1 MSLRFHVK
9 HFSRVPHR
17 GEKVAKV
24 TFRGAS
30 QFTRVAE
37 DTGDDAFFDEVL
49 VWPVGRCVEPGEE
62 VQVQLQVVS
71 RYFSNKVIANYALVL
86 QRLVGEGALAVTD
99 HMTDANNKLVQ
110 TLISFEARYVP
121 PPGTGGGGGRR
132 RSRGRSSIT
141 AGGGGGGGGGGREDI
156 EEIGLVVGS
165 GARRSLDV
173 AGGEERG
180 GGGGGGGEVRGEGR
194 RGSEGGG
201 YGGGDFWETYG
212 EDLDTGLEDD
222 KQMLLNVEQN
232 IANLERNILQEQTT
246 STFKHLSGSRRS
258 KEASPETPKKS
269 RVFVGMK
276 AVRSLVRLGRQ
287 RSRGGGSGDEE
298 EPCLKAARDEAPP
311 NRPPS
316 ACSSNVSDNE
326 STCSTPVTTRAKK
339 HKSEAVSSTPAE
351 LKAQDFQ
358 VCLTII
364 EARQLAGL
372 NMDPVVCV
380 QIGDQR
386 KYTSVKESTN
396 CPYYNEYFVFDF
408 HMAPAML
415 FDKIITLTVLQ
426 SRNILRSNKALGSF
440 KLDVATVWSQPEHQ
454 FYHKWAL
461 LTDPDDVTGG
471 PKGYLKCDICVVGK
485 GDAIKPPLR
494 NERDEDDIEGNLLLP
509 DGVPAERQRAK
520 FIVRIYRADGLPKIN
535 SSIMANVK
543 KAFTGDSKDLVDPY
557 VQVSFAGLSG
567 RTSVRKNTSC
577 PVWNE
582 QVVFTEMFPP
592 LCQRVKI
599 QIRDNDAVN
608 DTVIGTHFLD
618 LTTISNDGEKG
629 ASGFLPTFGPAFVYL
644 YGSTRGGSVMD
655 EHSAL
660 NAGLG
665 EGIAYRGRLF
675 MALRCQITDQLDVAP
690 SEVEVENTLP
700 IQEGNYGK
708 SEDFLLFALVQEA
721 TMIEKRV
728 SDKPVTFE
736 LSIGNAGNS
745 LDGWS
750 SVKPS
755 SDDEESD
762 GESGPESITADTTT
776 WHSMTPPAKPMTN
789 DKLYYFLPFWDDK
802 PCLYVRTPFQD
813 HRRRLYNANIIDGIA
828 VRLEEGLAEVSSL
841 LEEEDGSAERRLREV
856 LEELVAGCSNY
867 LSLARAATATPGRT
881 KLDKERLRLC
891 QREIDHLGSA
901 ARHTKAL
908 VTRHSL
914 RERYK
919 TSHSYLAKLKG
930 LNEDPQHSL
939 PDVFLW
945 MVSGGKRVAYQRIPS
960 RHLLFSTVAEEKGK
974 HCGVCQTLFL
984 KLPGRKSSGPGG
996 WAIQAK
1002 LQVYMWLGLMKQ
1014 KKSLVPGIPNGYEMC
1029 YELRNIER
1037 GLTLPPVSLHYTQKQ
1052 TFQLRAHMY
1061 QARSLI
1067 GSDSSGLS
1075 DPFARVIMGE
1085 HSRLTQV
1092 IDETLSPT
1100 WDEMLV
1106 MDDILVY
1113 GTKDEIKEQP
1123 PLVVIEIF
1131 DQDNVGKSEFIGR
1144 ALARPHIKL
1153 RDDPYQRPHLEWH
1166 DLFRGTDHA
1175 GELLATFELLQFQ
1188 DSEDCG
1194 DVMAVPQAKEYFGG
1208 DAGPVL
1214 PVPRGIRPTLAKY
1227 RLEVLFWGL
1236 RDLKRIHLLTVD
1248 RPRVDVEVAGH
1259 IIQSA
1264 VLTSARKNPN
1274 FTNPVKYI
1282 DLELPEQELYCPPI
1296 TIRVVDCRSFGRFT
1310 LVGTH
1315 IISNLHRYMWTPVT
1329 KRDREA
1335 ALRNSLANQLQDEG
1349 GGGGGGGGGAPTPH
1363 HQQSNNLIPNNIHG
1377 GPGRGGGGGGGAA
1390 YSRRDTE
1397 SCPLLQKDTIITIDY
1412 VGVGAGPLM
1421 GSGAVSK
1428 LVPITKKE
1436 KAEANKR
1443 RKQSMEMEEEDE
1455 ENRDWWTKY
1464 FASLETVSQHQQHQH
1479 QQGDRGDGGDS
1490 SDQQG
1495 QNQQGGQQDGM
1506 GNDRR
1511 KHTTFRP
1518 SSTAAKLAARLSPKA
1533 QRRKQKPNIATVKV
1547 IPGELETDFEGFRE
1561 WLHTFHLYRG
1571 KKTGDDLEDE
1581 GRVVGKFKGSLKLYR
1596 WPLPKDIDDTTITGG
1611 DPQYGFFQTKASKLI
1626 TESQGLPSND
1636 PIHVLVRVY
1645 VIRACDLH
1653 PMDLNGK
1660 ADPYIVV
1667 QLGGKKVSDKENY
1680 ISKQLNPVFGKCF
1693 EVEATFPQDSM
1704 LTVQVLDWDLV
1715 GSDDMIGE
1723 TKIDLENRFY
1733 SRHRAT
1739 CGLPSRYETTGYNQ
1753 WRDPMKPTQILARLC
1768 KEGRLDGPHYG
1779 PGKVRVGTKTFTLHH
1794 EDEHDPSRAKFL
1806 VSEEQLALAVL
1817 HRWEEVP
1824 KVGCRLVPEHI
1835 ETRPLYNLDKPGIEQ
1850 GKLEM
1855 WVDMFPM
1862 DMPLPG
1868 PPIDVTP
1875 RKPKSYELRIIV
1887 WNTDDVVLEDD
1898 AFFTGEKMS
1907 DIYVKG
1913 WLKGP
1918 EDTQCTD
1925 IHYRSLTGEGNFN
1938 WRFVFPFEYL
1948 VAEEKIVISRKESL
1962 FSWDETECKIPARLE
1977 LQVWDA
1983 DHFSADDFLGAITLD
1998 LNRFPRG
2005 AKSSKLCTLNML
2017 KTDGS
2022 VPMVNI
2028 FKQRRVK
2035 GWWPFYIK
2043 RENEEMEL
2051 TGKVE
2056 AEIHLL
2062 TKEEA
2067 EKNPAGLGRNEP
2079 DPLEKPNRPDASFM
2093 WFLNPLKS
2101 IRYIIWHNYK
2111 WAILKL
2117 LAFLALTIFFVLFFY
2132 SVPGFTVKKILGA

>member
-1 MSLRFHVK
+1 
-9 HFSRVPHR
+9 
-17 GEKVAKV
+17 
-24 TFRGAS
+24 
-30 QFTRVAE
+30 
-37 DTGDDAFFDEVL
+37 
-49 VWPVGRCVEPGEE
+49 
-62 VQVQLQVVS
+62 
-71 RYFSNKVIANYALVL
+71 
-86 QRLVGEGALAVTD
+86 
-99 HMTDANNKLVQ
+99 
-110 TLISFEARYVP
+110 
-121 PPGTGGGGGRR
+121 
-132 RSRGRSSIT
+132 
-141 AGGGGGGGGGGREDI
+141 
-156 EEIGLVVGS
+156 
-165 GARRSLDV
+165 
-173 AGGEERG
+173 
-180 GGGGGGGEVRGEGR
+180 
-194 RGSEGGG
+194 
-201 YGGGDFWETYG
+201 
-212 EDLDTGLEDD
+212 
-222 KQMLLNVEQN
+222 
-232 IANLERNILQEQTT
+232 
-246 STFKHLSGSRRS
+246 
-258 KEASPETPKKS
+258 
-269 RVFVGMK
+269 
-276 AVRSLVRLGRQ
+276 
-287 RSRGGGSGDEE
+287 
-298 EPCLKAARDEAPP
+298 
-311 NRPPS
+311 
-316 ACSSNVSDNE
+316 
-326 STCSTPVTTRAKK
+326 
-339 HKSEAVSSTPAE
+339 
-351 LKAQDFQ
+351 
-358 VCLTII
+358 
-364 EARQLAGL
+364 
-372 NMDPVVCV
+372 MDPVVCV
-380 QIGDQR
+380 QVGDQK

-426 SRNILRSNKALGSF
+426 CRNILRSNKVLGSF

-461 LTDPDDVTGG
+461 LTDPDDITGG

-485 GDAIKPPLR
+485 GDAIKAPLR
-494 NERDEDDIEGNLLLP
+494 NDKDEDDIEGNLLLP

-520 FIVRIYRADGLPKIN
+520 FIVRVYRADGLPKIN

-543 KAFTGDSKDLVDPY
+543 KAFTGDSKDLIDPY

-567 RTSVRKNTSC
+567 RTSVKKNTAS
-577 PVWNE
+577 PTWNE
-582 QVVFTEMFPP
+582 QIVFTEMFPP

-599 QIRDNDAVN
+599 QLRDNDAVN

-618 LTTISNDGEKG
+618 LTTISNDGDK
-629 ASGFLPTFGPAFVYL
+629 GFLPTFGPAYVYM
-644 YGSTRGGSVMD
+644 YGSTRDGSVMD
-655 EHSAL
+655 ENSAL

-665 EGIAYRGRLF
+665 EGIAYRGRVLISV
-675 MALRCQITDQLDVAP
+675 RCQITDQLDVAP

-700 IQEGNYGK
+700 IQESNYGK
-708 SEDFLLFALVQEA
+708 MEEFLMFASVQEA
-721 TMIEKRV
+721 TMIDRKV
-728 SDKPVTFE
+728 CDKPLSFE
-736 LSIGNAGNS
+736 LSLGNAGNS
-745 LDGWS
+745 LDGCS
-750 SVKPS
+750 TTRPS
-755 SDDEESD
+755 SEEESD
-762 GESGPESITADTTT
+762 GESGPESVVGESSM
-776 WHSMTPPAKPMTN
+776 WHSTTPPMKPMTN
-789 DKLYYFLPFWDDK
+789 DKIYYFLPFWDDK
-802 PCLYVRTPFQD
+802 PCLYIRSFFQD
-813 HRRRLYNANIIDGIA
+813 HRRRLYNSNAIAGIA
-828 VRLEEGLAEVSSL
+828 TKLEEGLSEVSGL
-841 LEEEDGSAERRLREV
+841 MEEEDGSAERRLKEV
-856 LEELVAGCSNY
+856 LEELVSGCGQY
-867 LSLARAATATPGRT
+867 LSIARASSAASTGGRT
-881 KLDKERLRLC
+881 KLDKERMRLC

-914 RERYK
+914 RDRYK
-919 TSHSYLAKLKG
+919 TAHGYLTKLRG
-930 LNEDPQHSL
+930 LVEDPQHSL

-945 MVSGGKRVAYQRIPS
+945 MISGGKRVAYQRIPT
-960 RHLLFSTVAEEKGK
+960 RHLIYSPVDLERGK
-974 HCGVCQTLFL
+974 SCGVTQTLFL

-1002 LQVYMWLGLMKQ
+1002 LQIYLWLGMMKH
-1014 KKSLVPGIPNGYEMC
+1014 KKHFLPGIPKGYETP

-1037 GLTLPPVSLHYTQKQ
+1037 TMTLPPITLHYTQKQ
-1052 TFQLRAHMY
+1052 IFQLRAHMY

-1067 GSDSSGLS
+1067 ASDNSGLS
-1075 DPFARVIMGE
+1075 DPFARVIIGE
-1085 HSRLTQV
+1085 HCRETQV

-1106 MDDILVY
+1106 LDDILVY
-1113 GTKDEIKEQP
+1113 GTKEEMKAQP
-1123 PLVVIEIF
+1123 PLIVVEIF
-1131 DQDNVGKSEFIGR
+1131 DQDKVGKSEFIGR

-1153 RDDPYQRPHLEWH
+1153 REEPYERPHLEWH

-1188 DSEDCG
+1188 DGEEGG
-1194 DVMAVPQAKEYFGG
+1194 DVIAVPQAKEYHGG
-1208 DAGPVL
+1208 DSGPL
-1214 PVPRGIRPTLAKY
+1214 MPVPRGIRPTLAKY

-1264 VLTSARKNPN
+1264 VITSARRNPN

-1315 IISNLHRYMWTPVT
+1315 IISNLHRYTWTPTT
-1329 KRDREA
+1329 KREKEA
-1335 ALRNSLANQLQDEG
+1335 AARNASLVQLQDDPNGVGNNNALVPNNVHG
-1349 GGGGGGGGGAPTPH
+1349 GGGG
-1363 HQQSNNLIPNNIHG
+1363 S
-1377 GPGRGGGGGGGAA
+1377 AA
-1390 YSRRDTE
+1390 YRGNHERS
-1397 SCPLLQKDTIITIDY
+1397 PLLQKDTIITIDY
-1412 VGVGAGPLM
+1412 VR

-1428 LVPITKKE
+1428 LVGVTKKE
-1436 KAEANKR
+1436 KAEANRR
-1443 RKQSMEMEEEDE
+1443 RKQSIEVEEEEE

-1464 FASLETVSQHQQHQH
+1464 FASLEAVAIQQQESRGARERADNPDGEQT
-1479 QQGDRGDGGDS
+1479 QQQETQREAAADKK
-1490 SDQQG
+1490 
-1495 QNQQGGQQDGM
+1495 
-1506 GNDRR
+1506 
-1511 KHTTFRP
+1511 KHHTFKA
-1518 SSTAAKLAARLSPKA
+1518 SSTAAKLAARLSPKT
-1533 QRRKQKPNIATVKV
+1533 QRRKPKQNIALMKV
-1547 IPGELETDFEGFRE
+1547 IPGDLETEFNGFRE
-1561 WLHTFHLYRG
+1561 WLHTFELYRG
-1571 KKTGDDLEDE
+1571 KKTGDELEDE
-1581 GRVVGKFKGSLKLYR
+1581 NRVVGKFKGSLKLYR

-1611 DPQYGFFQTKASKLI
+1611 DPQYGFFQ
-1626 TESQGLPSND
+1626 GLPSND

-1645 VIRACDLH
+1645 VVRACDLH

-1660 ADPYIVV
+1660 ADPYILIY
-1667 QLGGKKVSDKENY
+1667 LGGKKVSDKENY

-1693 EVEATFPQDSM
+1693 EIEATFPQDSM

-1739 CGLPSRYETTGYNQ
+1739 CGLASRYETSGYNQ
-1753 WRDPMKPTQILARLC
+1753 WRDPMKPTQILARFC

-1779 PGKVRVGTKTFTLHH
+1779 PGKVRIGPKTFTLQND
-1794 EDEHDPSRAKFL
+1794 DEHDPGRFRMLGMIA
-1806 VSEEQLALAVL
+1806 SEEQLALAVL

-1835 ETRPLYNLDKPGIEQ
+1835 ETRPLYNPDKPGIEQ
-1850 GKLEM
+1850 GKIEM

-1868 PPIDVTP
+1868 PPLDVTP
-1875 RKPKSYELRIIV
+1875 RKPKSYELRVII

-1938 WRFVFPFEYL
+1938 WRFVYPFEYL

-2005 AKSSKLCTLNML
+2005 AKNSKLCTLDML

-2043 RENEEMEL
+2043 KENEEMEL

-2062 TKEEA
+2062 TKDEA

-2111 WAILKL
+2111 WAIIKL
-2117 LAFLALTIFFVLFFY
+2117 LVFFALTIFFVLFFY

>member
-1 MSLRFHVK
+1 
-9 HFSRVPHR
+9 
-17 GEKVAKV
+17 
-24 TFRGAS
+24 
-30 QFTRVAE
+30 
-37 DTGDDAFFDEVL
+37 
-49 VWPVGRCVEPGEE
+49 
-62 VQVQLQVVS
+62 
-71 RYFSNKVIANYALVL
+71 
-86 QRLVGEGALAVTD
+86 
-99 HMTDANNKLVQ
+99 MTDANNKLIK
-110 TLISFEARYVP
+110 TRISFEARYIA
-121 PPGTGGGGGRR
+121 PPGGDRDRDRGGGAGEVF
-132 RSRGRSSIT
+132 
-141 AGGGGGGGGGGREDI
+141 AGGGGGGGGVDYGGFWE
-156 EEIGLVVGS
+156 
-165 GARRSLDV
+165 
-173 AGGEERG
+173 G
-180 GGGGGGGEVRGEGR
+180 GGG
-194 RGSEGGG
+194 SIDNEGG
-201 YGGGDFWETYG
+201 FES
-212 EDLDTGLEDD
+212 GLEDD
-222 KQMLLNVEQN
+222 QQMLLDVEQN
-232 IANLERNILQEQTT
+232 IANLERNIHLQE
-246 STFKHLSGSRRS
+246 S
-258 KEASPETPKKS
+258 KSSSNMARGRKSKDNSPETQKKS
-269 RVFVGMK
+269 RGFAGMK

-287 RSRGGGSGDEE
+287 RSRSTGQEDEE
-298 EPCLKAARDEAPP
+298 KTGLKDADHNDMREMS
-311 NRPPS
+311 RPPS
-316 ACSSNVSDNE
+316 ACSTISDAE
-326 STCSTPVTTRAKK
+326 STCSVSTNVRAKK
-339 HKSEAVSSTPAE
+339 HKSETVNSTPAE

-358 VCLTII
+358 VCITII

-426 SRNILRSNKALGSF
+426 SRNILRSNKVLGSF

-461 LTDPDDVTGG
+461 LTDPDDITGG

-485 GDAIKPPLR
+485 GDAIKAPLR
-494 NERDEDDIEGNLLLP
+494 NDKDEDDIEGADPEGNLLLP

-543 KAFTGDSKDLVDPY
+543 KAFTGDSRDLVDPY

-567 RTSVRKNTSC
+567 RTSVKKNTAC

-599 QIRDNDAVN
+599 QLRDNDAVN

-618 LTTISNDGEKG
+618 LTTVSNDGDKG
-629 ASGFLPTFGPAFVYL
+629 CYETYGFLPTFGPAYVHL
-644 YGSTRGGSVMD
+644 YGSTRDGSVMD
-655 EHSAL
+655 EHASL

-665 EGIAYRGRLF
+665 EGIAYRGRIL
-675 MALRCQITDQLDVAP
+675 LSVRCQITDQLDVAP

-700 IQEGNYGK
+700 IQESNYGK
-708 SEDFLLFALVQEA
+708 SEEFLLFASVHEA
-721 TMIEKRV
+721 TMVEKRV
-728 SDKPVTFE
+728 SDKPVSFE

-745 LDGWS
+745 LDGS
-750 SVKPS
+750 STARPS
-755 SDDEESD
+755 SDEESD
-762 GESGPESITADTTT
+762 GDSGPESVVAEA
-776 WHSMTPPAKPMTN
+776 SMWQSTTPPMKPMTN
-789 DKLYYFLPFWDDK
+789 DKTYYFLPFWDDK
-802 PCLYVRTPFQD
+802 PCLYVRSFFQD
-813 HRRRLYNANIIDGIA
+813 HRRRLFNSNVIA
-828 VRLEEGLAEVSSL
+828 AIAIKLEEGLSEVSSL
-841 LEEEDGSAERRLREV
+841 LEEDDGSAERRLREV
-856 LEELVAGCSNY
+856 LEELVTACGQY
-867 LSLARAATATPGRT
+867 LSLARAASAGSTGGRT
-881 KLDKERLRLC
+881 KLDKERMRLC

-914 RERYK
+914 KERYK
-919 TSHSYLAKLKG
+919 TAHSYLTKLKG
-930 LNEDPQHSL
+930 LIEDPQHAL
-939 PDVFLW
+939 PDIFVW
-945 MVSGGKRVAYQRIPS
+945 MISGGKRVAYQRIPA
-960 RHLLFSTVAEEKGK
+960 RHLIYSSVDQERGK
-974 HCGVCQTLFL
+974 HCGITQTIFL

-996 WAIQAK
+996 WAIQGK
-1002 LQVYMWLGLMKQ
+1002 LHIYLWLGLMKQ
-1014 KKSLVPGIPNGYEMC
+1014 KKNLLPGIPKGYELT

-1037 GLTLPPVSLHYTQKQ
+1037 SLTLPPITLHYTQKQ

-1067 GSDSSGLS
+1067 ASDSSGLS
-1075 DPFARVIMGE
+1075 DPFARVILGE
-1085 HSRLTQV
+1085 HCRTTQV

-1106 MDDILVY
+1106 LDDIVVY
-1113 GTKDEIKEQP
+1113 GTKEEIEEEP
-1123 PLVVIEIF
+1123 PMVVIEIF
-1131 DQDNVGKSEFIGR
+1131 DQDSVGKSEFIGR

-1153 RDDPYQRPHLEWH
+1153 REKPYERPHLEWH
-1166 DLFRGTDHA
+1166 DLYRGTDHA

-1188 DSEDCG
+1188 DGEEGG
-1194 DVMAVPQAKEYFGG
+1194 DIVAVPQAKEQYGG
-1208 DAGPVL
+1208 ETGPII

-1264 VLTSARKNPN
+1264 VITSARRNPN
-1274 FTNPVKYI
+1274 FINPVKYI

-1315 IISNLHRYMWTPVT
+1315 IISNLHRYMWNPVT

-1335 ALRNSLANQLQDEG
+1335 AARNASLHQLQGEDNAMGNNNLVPNNVHGGAGYGGGGHFG
-1349 GGGGGGGGGAPTPH
+1349 GGGGGGRTGSV
-1363 HQQSNNLIPNNIHG
+1363 SNK
-1377 GPGRGGGGGGGAA
+1377 
-1390 YSRRDTE
+1390 RDE
-1397 SCPLLQKDTIITIDY
+1397 RSPLLQKDTIITIDY
-1412 VGVGAGPLM
+1412 VG

-1428 LVPITKKE
+1428 LVGTTKKE
-1436 KAEANKR
+1436 KTEANKR
-1443 RKQSMEMEEEDE
+1443 RKQSLEMEEEDE

-1464 FASLETVSQHQQHQH
+1464 FASLEAVAAQQQE
-1479 QQGDRGDGGDS
+1479 GRGELSEGE
-1490 SDQQG
+1490 
-1495 QNQQGGQQDGM
+1495 QNQQDGQREVI
-1506 GNDRR
+1506 NEKK
-1511 KHTTFRP
+1511 KHTFKAT
-1518 SSTAAKLAARLSPKA
+1518 STAAKLAAKLSPKT
-1533 QRRKQKPNIATVKV
+1533 QRRKPKQNIALMKV
-1547 IPGELETDFEGFRE
+1547 IPGELETEFNGFRE
-1561 WLHTFHLYRG
+1561 WLHTFDLYRG
-1571 KKTGDDLEDE
+1571 KKTGDELEDE
-1581 GRVVGKFKGSLKLYR
+1581 NRVVGKFKGCLKLYR

-1611 DPQYGFFQTKASKLI
+1611 DPQYGFFQ
-1626 TESQGLPSND
+1626 GLPSND

-1645 VIRACDLH
+1645 VVRACDLH

-1660 ADPYIVV
+1660 ADPYIVM

-1739 CGLPSRYETTGYNQ
+1739 CGLASRYETGGYNQ

-1779 PGKVRVGTKTFTLHH
+1779 PGKVRIGTKTFSLQS
-1794 EDEHDPSRAKFL
+1794 EEEYDPNRCRMM

-1824 KVGCRLVPEHI
+1824 RVGCSLVPEHI
-1835 ETRPLYNLDKPGIEQ
+1835 ETRPLFNADKPGIEQ
-1850 GKLEM
+1850 GKIEM

-1868 PPIDVTP
+1868 PPLDVTP
-1875 RKPKSYELRIIV
+1875 RKPKSYELRVII

-1938 WRFVFPFEYL
+1938 WRFVYPFEYL

-2005 AKSSKLCTLNML
+2005 AKSSKLCTLDML

-2043 RENEEMEL
+2043 KENEEMEL

-2111 WAILKL
+2111 WAIIKL
-2117 LAFLALTIFFVLFFY
+2117 IVFFALTIFFVLFFY
-2132 SVPGFTVKKILGA
+2132 SVPGFTVKKVLGA

>member
-1 MSLRFHVK
+1 
-9 HFSRVPHR
+9 
-17 GEKVAKV
+17 
-24 TFRGAS
+24 
-30 QFTRVAE
+30 
-37 DTGDDAFFDEVL
+37 
-49 VWPVGRCVEPGEE
+49 
-62 VQVQLQVVS
+62 
-71 RYFSNKVIANYALVL
+71 
-86 QRLVGEGALAVTD
+86 
-99 HMTDANNKLVQ
+99 MTDANNKLVKI
-110 TLISFEARYVP
+110 LISFEARYIP
-121 PPGTGGGGGRR
+121 PPGGGREGRR
-132 RSRGRSSIT
+132 RRHSAARVEDIVFAGGEEAEGSLGGEGGGIEGGRGLERGR
-141 AGGGGGGGGGGREDI
+141 GGGGGGIEGGR
-156 EEIGLVVGS
+156 
-165 GARRSLDV
+165 
-173 AGGEERG
+173 GGPERGRG
-180 GGGGGGGEVRGEGR
+180 GGGGGGGVGVLDRGG
-194 RGSEGGG
+194 GGLFWDGDVSDVQEGGG
-201 YGGGDFWETYG
+201 YGS
-212 EDLDTGLEDD
+212 GLEDD
-222 KQMLLNVEQN
+222 KQMLLDVEQN
-232 IANLERNILQEQTT
+232 IANLERNISMQE
-246 STFKHLSGSRRS
+246 KHSGMMRGRKS
-258 KEASPETPKKS
+258 KENSPEMQKKS
-269 RVFVGMK
+269 RGFAGMK

-287 RSRGGGSGDEE
+287 RSRSAGADDEE
-298 EPCLKAARDEAPP
+298 RCGLKDADHNDAHARDLS
-311 NRPPS
+311 RPPS
-316 ACSSNVSDNE
+316 ACSTISDNE
-326 STCSTPVTTRAKK
+326 STCSLSTNVKAKR
-339 HKSEAVSSTPAE
+339 HKSETVNSTPAE

-358 VCLTII
+358 VCITII

-380 QIGDQR
+380 QVGDQK

-426 SRNILRSNKALGSF
+426 CRNILRSNKVLGSF

-461 LTDPDDVTGG
+461 LTDPDDITGG

-485 GDAIKPPLR
+485 GDAIKAPLR
-494 NERDEDDIEGNLLLP
+494 NDKDEDDIEGNLLLP

-543 KAFTGDSKDLVDPY
+543 KAFTGDSKDLIDPY

-567 RTSVRKNTSC
+567 RTSVKKNTAS
-577 PVWNE
+577 PTWNE
-582 QVVFTEMFPP
+582 QIVFTEMFPP

-599 QIRDNDAVN
+599 QLRDNDAVN

-618 LTTISNDGEKG
+618 LTTISNDGDK
-629 ASGFLPTFGPAFVYL
+629 GFLPTFGPAYVYM
-644 YGSTRGGSVMD
+644 YGSTRDGSVMD
-655 EHSAL
+655 ENSAL

-665 EGIAYRGRLF
+665 EGIAYRGRVLISV
-675 MALRCQITDQLDVAP
+675 RCQITDQLDVAP

-700 IQEGNYGK
+700 IQETNNNN
-708 SEDFLLFALVQEA
+708 SHFLPDVSFSLVC
-721 TMIEKRV
+721 
-728 SDKPVTFE
+728 DKPLSFE
-736 LSIGNAGNS
+736 LSLGNAGNS
-745 LDGWS
+745 LDGCS
-750 SVKPS
+750 TTRPS
-755 SDDEESD
+755 SEEESD
-762 GESGPESITADTTT
+762 GESGRGSPPPKVVADGG
-776 WHSMTPPAKPMTN
+776 
-789 DKLYYFLPFWDDK
+789 
-802 PCLYVRTPFQD
+802 
-813 HRRRLYNANIIDGIA
+813 RRR
-828 VRLEEGLAEVSSL
+828 EKK
-841 LEEEDGSAERRLREV
+841 SAERRLKEA
-856 LEELVAGCSNY
+856 LEEMVSGCGQY
-867 LSLARAATATPGRT
+867 LSIARASSAASTGGRT
-881 KLDKERLRLC
+881 KLDKERMRLC
-891 QREIDHLGSA
+891 QREIDHLGSRA

-914 RERYK
+914 RDRLKRKAHYK
-919 TSHSYLAKLKG
+919 PSQARQQRSRPPT
-930 LNEDPQHSL
+930 
-939 PDVFLW
+939 V
-945 MVSGGKRVAYQRIPS
+945 RVWRSARQAVHYPGNPSPPIPPA
-960 RHLLFSTVAEEKGK
+960 RHLISPPWKLERGK
-974 HCGVCQTLFL
+974 SSA
-984 KLPGRKSSGPGG
+984 LPGRKSSGPGG

-1002 LQVYMWLGLMKQ
+1002 LQIYIWLGMMKH
-1014 KKSLVPGIPNGYEMC
+1014 KKHFLPGIPKGYETP

-1037 GLTLPPVSLHYTQKQ
+1037 TMTLPPITLHYTQKQ
-1052 TFQLRAHMY
+1052 IFQLRAHMY

-1067 GSDSSGLS
+1067 ASDNSGLS
-1075 DPFARVIMGE
+1075 DPFARVIVGE
-1085 HSRLTQV
+1085 HCRETQV

-1106 MDDILVY
+1106 LDDILVY
-1113 GTKDEIKEQP
+1113 GTREEMKAQP
-1123 PLVVIEIF
+1123 PLIVVEIF
-1131 DQDNVGKSEFIGR
+1131 DQDKVGKSEFIGR
-1144 ALARPHIKL
+1144 GAARPPNKN
-1153 RDDPYQRPHLEWH
+1153 PP
-1166 DLFRGTDHA
+1166 
-1175 GELLATFELLQFQ
+1175 
-1188 DSEDCG
+1188 
-1194 DVMAVPQAKEYFGG
+1194 PQ
-1208 DAGPVL
+1208 
-1214 PVPRGIRPTLAKY
+1214 
-1227 RLEVLFWGL
+1227 VLFWGL

-1264 VLTSARKNPN
+1264 VITSARRNPN

-1315 IISNLHRYMWTPVT
+1315 IISNLHRYTWTPT
-1329 KRDREA
+1329 TRREKEA
-1335 ALRNSLANQLQDEG
+1335 ARNASLVQLQGDDPNGVGNNNALVPNNVHG
-1349 GGGGGGGGGAPTPH
+1349 GGGGGGGGSVAY
-1363 HQQSNNLIPNNIHG
+1363 
-1377 GPGRGGGGGGGAA
+1377 RGNHER
-1390 YSRRDTE
+1390 S
-1397 SCPLLQKDTIITIDY
+1397 PLLQKDTIITIDY
-1412 VGVGAGPLM
+1412 VR

-1428 LVPITKKE
+1428 LVGVTKKE
-1436 KAEANKR
+1436 KAEANRR
-1443 RKQSMEMEEEDE
+1443 RKQSLDVEEEEE

-1464 FASLETVSQHQQHQH
+1464 FASLEAVAIVGVASCYVVVERTTSLFTARRVKF
-1479 QQGDRGDGGDS
+1479 GDV
-1490 SDQQG
+1490 
-1495 QNQQGGQQDGM
+1495 
-1506 GNDRR
+1506 
-1511 KHTTFRP
+1511 
-1518 SSTAAKLAARLSPKA
+1518 LALQSYVTYASGR
-1533 QRRKQKPNIATVKV
+1533 
-1547 IPGELETDFEGFRE
+1547 
-1561 WLHTFHLYRG
+1561 
-1571 KKTGDDLEDE
+1571 DL
-1581 GRVVGKFKGSLKLYR
+1581 GSLKLYR
-1596 WPLPKDIDDTTITGG
+1596 WPLPKDIEDTTITGG
-1611 DPQYGFFQTKASKLI
+1611 DPQYGFF
-1626 TESQGLPSND
+1626 QGLPSND

-1645 VIRACDLH
+1645 VVRACDLH

-1660 ADPYIVV
+1660 ADPYILIY
-1667 QLGGKKVSDKENY
+1667 LGGKKVSDKENY

-1693 EVEATFPQDSM
+1693 EIEATFPQDSM

-1739 CGLPSRYETTGYNQ
+1739 CGLASRYETTGYNQ
-1753 WRDPMKPTQILARLC
+1753 WRDPMKPTQILGRLC

-1779 PGKVRVGTKTFTLHH
+1779 PGKVRIGPKTFTLQAD
-1794 EDEHDPSRAKFL
+1794 DEHDPGRFRMIA
-1806 VSEEQLALAVL
+1806 SEEQLALAVL

-1835 ETRPLYNLDKPGIEQ
+1835 ETRPLYNPDKPGIEQ
-1850 GKLEM
+1850 GKIEM

-1868 PPIDVTP
+1868 PPLDVTP
-1875 RKPKSYELRIIV
+1875 RKPKSYELRVII

-1938 WRFVFPFEYL
+1938 WRFVYPFEYL

-2005 AKSSKLCTLNML
+2005 AKNSKLCTLDML

-2043 RENEEMEL
+2043 KENEEMEL

-2062 TKEEA
+2062 TKDEA

-2111 WAILKL
+2111 WAIIKILV
-2117 LAFLALTIFFVLFFY
+2117 FFALTIFFVLFFY

>member
-1 MSLRFHVK
+1 MALKFHVR
-9 HFSRVPHR
+9 HFSRVQQR
-17 GEKVAKV
+17 GDKVAKV
-24 TFRGAS
+24 TFRGVS
-30 QFTRVAE
+30 QFTQVAE
-37 DTGDDAFFDEVL
+37 DCGEDAIFDEVL
-49 VWPVGRCVEPGEE
+49 EWPVGRCVEPGEE
-62 VQVQLQVVS
+62 VQVQLQVFNK
-71 RYFSNKVIANYALVL
+71 YFSNRSVATYSLVL
-86 QRLVGEGALAVTD
+86 QRLVGEGTLVVTD

-110 TLISFEARYVP
+110 TLISFEARYIP
-121 PPGTGGGGGRR
+121 PP
-132 RSRGRSSIT
+132 
-141 AGGGGGGGGGGREDI
+141 
-156 EEIGLVVGS
+156 
-165 GARRSLDV
+165 
-173 AGGEERG
+173 
-180 GGGGGGGEVRGEGR
+180 GGGGGGEGRGTAGRGE
-194 RGSEGGG
+194 EGGGGSFWEG
-201 YGGGDFWETYG
+201 YGGGSVEQEGGY
-212 EDLDTGLEDD
+212 ESPCEDD
-222 KQMLLNVEQN
+222 KQMLLDVEQN
-232 IANLERNILQEQTT
+232 IANLERNICLHDRSAAIAAAATMAR
-246 STFKHLSGSRRS
+246 GAARRS
-258 KEASPETPKKS
+258 KEVSPEVQKKS
-269 RVFVGMK
+269 RGFAGMK

-298 EPCLKAARDEAPP
+298 EKMLKEVDPVQAARDTS
-311 NRPPS
+311 RPPS
-316 ACSSNVSDNE
+316 ACSTLSDNE
-326 STCSTPVTTRAKK
+326 STCSVSTHVRAKR
-339 HKSEAVSSTPAE
+339 HKSETVNSTPVE

-358 VCLTII
+358 VCITII

-380 QIGDQR
+380 QVGDQK

-426 SRNILRSNKALGSF
+426 SRNILRSNKVLGSF
-440 KLDVATVWSQPEHQ
+440 KLDVATVWSQSEHQ

-461 LTDPDDVTGG
+461 LTDPDDITGG

-485 GDAIKPPLR
+485 GDAIKAPLR
-494 NERDEDDIEGNLLLP
+494 NDRDEDDIEGNLLLP

-520 FIVRIYRADGLPKIN
+520 FIVRVYRADGLPKIN

-543 KAFTGDSKDLVDPY
+543 KAFTGDSRDLVDPY

-567 RTSVRKNTSC
+567 RTSVKKNTSC
-577 PVWNE
+577 PTWNE
-582 QVVFTEMFPP
+582 QIVFTEMFPP

-599 QIRDNDAVN
+599 QVRDNDAVN
-608 DTVIGTHFLD
+608 DTVVGTHFLD
-618 LTTISNDGEKG
+618 LTTVSNDGDK
-629 ASGFLPTFGPAFVYL
+629 GFLPTFGPAYVYL
-644 YGSTRGGSVMD
+644 YGSTRDGAVMD
-655 EHSAL
+655 EHAAL

-665 EGIAYRGRLF
+665 EGIAYRGRIL
-675 MALRCQITDQLDVAP
+675 LSVRCQITDLLDVAP
-690 SEVEVENTLP
+690 SEVEVEITLP
-700 IQEGNYGK
+700 IQESNYGK
-708 SEDFLLFALVQEA
+708 SEEFLLFTSVHEA

-745 LDGWS
+745 IDSCS
-750 SVKPS
+750 SARPS
-755 SDDEESD
+755 SDDESD
-762 GESGPESITADTTT
+762 GDSGPESIIAET
-776 WHSMTPPAKPMTN
+776 SMWQSTTPPAKPMTN
-789 DKLYYFLPFWDDK
+789 DKTYYFLPFWDDK
-802 PCLYVRTPFQD
+802 PCLYVRAFFQD
-813 HRRRLYNANIIDGIA
+813 HRRRLYNSNFIDGIA
-828 VRLEEGLAEVSSL
+828 AKLEEGLSEVSSL
-841 LEEEDGSAERRLREV
+841 LEEEDGSAEQRLKEV
-856 LEELVAGCSNY
+856 LEELVSGCGHY
-867 LSLARAATATPGRT
+867 MSLARGYSSGSSGGRT
-881 KLDKERLRLC
+881 KLDKERMRLC
-891 QREIDHLGSA
+891 QREMDHLGSS

-908 VTRHSL
+908 LTRHSL

-919 TSHSYLAKLKG
+919 TAHSYLAKLKG
-930 LNEDPQHSL
+930 LIDDPQHSL
-939 PDVFLW
+939 PDVFVW
-945 MVSGGKRVAYQRIPS
+945 MISGGKRVAYQRLPA
-960 RHLLFSTVAEEKGK
+960 RHLLFSPVQEEKGR
-974 HCGVCQTLFL
+974 HCGITQTLFL

-1002 LQVYMWLGLMKQ
+1002 LQVHMWLGLMKH
-1014 KKSLVPGIPNGYEMC
+1014 KKNLVPGIPKGYELS

-1037 GLTLPPVSLHYTQKQ
+1037 SLTLPPVSLHYTQKQ

-1067 GSDSSGLS
+1067 ASDSSGLS
-1075 DPFARVIMGE
+1075 DPFARVIIGE
-1085 HSRLTQV
+1085 HCRVTQV

-1106 MDDILVY
+1106 LDDILVY
-1113 GTKDEIKEQP
+1113 GTKEEIKAGP

-1144 ALARPHIKL
+1144 ALARPHVKL
-1153 RDDPYQRPHLEWH
+1153 REEPYERPHLQWH
-1166 DLFRGTDHA
+1166 DLYRGTDHA

-1188 DSEDCG
+1188 DGEENG
-1194 DVMAVPQAKEYFGG
+1194 DVLAVPQAKEHHCG
-1208 DAGPVL
+1208 DSGPIL

-1315 IISNLHRYMWTPVT
+1315 IISSLHRYMWTPVT
-1329 KRDREA
+1329 KRAREA
-1335 ALRNSLANQLQDEG
+1335 ALRNALAAQLQGAEDHNNDPTNNVVVANNVHG
-1349 GGGGGGGGGAPTPH
+1349 GGGG
-1363 HQQSNNLIPNNIHG
+1363 
-1377 GPGRGGGGGGGAA
+1377 RGG
-1390 YSRRDTE
+1390 SVSFKRE
-1397 SCPLLQKDTIITIDY
+1397 SERSPLLQKDTIITIDY
-1412 VGVGAGPLM
+1412 

-1428 LVPITKKE
+1428 LVSVAKKE
-1436 KAEANKR
+1436 KAEMNKR
-1443 RKQSMEMEEEDE
+1443 RKQSIDVEEDDE

-1464 FASLETVSQHQQHQH
+1464 FASLEAVVLQQQE
-1479 QQGDRGDGGDS
+1479 DRNARERGENADGE
-1490 SDQQG
+1490 QTQMQEG
-1495 QNQQGGQQDGM
+1495 Q
-1506 GNDRR
+1506 REATAER
-1511 KHTTFRP
+1511 KKHSTFKGT
-1518 SSTAAKLAARLSPKA
+1518 STAAKLAAKLSPKT
-1533 QRRKQKPNIATVKV
+1533 QRRKRKANIAVLKV
-1547 IPGELETDFEGFRE
+1547 IPGELETEFNGFRE
-1561 WLHTFHLYRG
+1561 WLHTFELYRG
-1571 KKTGDDLEDE
+1571 KKTGDELEDE

-1611 DPQYGFFQTKASKLI
+1611 DPQYGFFQ
-1626 TESQGLPSND
+1626 GLPSND

-1645 VIRACDLH
+1645 VVRACDLH

-1739 CGLPSRYETTGYNQ
+1739 CGLATRYETTGYNQ
-1753 WRDPMKPTQILARLC
+1753 WRDPMKPTQVLARLC

-1779 PGKVRVGTKTFTLHH
+1779 PCKVRVANRTFTVQND
-1794 EDEHDPSRAKFL
+1794 DEHDPNRGRFL

-1824 KVGCRLVPEHI
+1824 RVGARLVPEHI
-1835 ETRPLYNLDKPGIEQ
+1835 ETRPLYNPDKPGIEQ
-1850 GKLEM
+1850 GKVEM

-1868 PPIDVTP
+1868 PPLDVTP
-1875 RKPKSYELRIIV
+1875 RKPKSYELRIII

-2005 AKSSKLCTLNML
+2005 AKNSKMCTLDML
-2017 KTDGS
+2017 KTDGT

-2062 TKEEA
+2062 TKDEA

-2079 DPLEKPNRPDASFM
+2079 DPLEKPSRPDASFM

-2111 WAILKL
+2111 WAIIKL
-2117 LAFLALTIFFVLFFY
+2117 LVFFALTIFFVLFFY
-2132 SVPGFTVKKILGA
+2132 SVPGFTVKKIIGA

>member
-1 MSLRFHVK
+1 MR
-9 HFSRVPHR
+9 
-17 GEKVAKV
+17 
-24 TFRGAS
+24 
-30 QFTRVAE
+30 
-37 DTGDDAFFDEVL
+37 
-49 VWPVGRCVEPGEE
+49 
-62 VQVQLQVVS
+62 
-71 RYFSNKVIANYALVL
+71 N
-86 QRLVGEGALAVTD
+86 
-99 HMTDANNKLVQ
+99 
-110 TLISFEARYVP
+110 
-121 PPGTGGGGGRR
+121 
-132 RSRGRSSIT
+132 
-141 AGGGGGGGGGGREDI
+141 
-156 EEIGLVVGS
+156 
-165 GARRSLDV
+165 
-173 AGGEERG
+173 
-180 GGGGGGGEVRGEGR
+180 
-194 RGSEGGG
+194 
-201 YGGGDFWETYG
+201 
-212 EDLDTGLEDD
+212 D
-222 KQMLLNVEQN
+222 K
-232 IANLERNILQEQTT
+232 
-246 STFKHLSGSRRS
+246 
-258 KEASPETPKKS
+258 
-269 RVFVGMK
+269 
-276 AVRSLVRLGRQ
+276 
-287 RSRGGGSGDEE
+287 
-298 EPCLKAARDEAPP
+298 
-311 NRPPS
+311 
-316 ACSSNVSDNE
+316 
-326 STCSTPVTTRAKK
+326 
-339 HKSEAVSSTPAE
+339 
-351 LKAQDFQ
+351 
-358 VCLTII
+358 
-364 EARQLAGL
+364 
-372 NMDPVVCV
+372 
-380 QIGDQR
+380 
-386 KYTSVKESTN
+386 
-396 CPYYNEYFVFDF
+396 
-408 HMAPAML
+408 
-415 FDKIITLTVLQ
+415 
-426 SRNILRSNKALGSF
+426 
-440 KLDVATVWSQPEHQ
+440 
-454 FYHKWAL
+454 
-461 LTDPDDVTGG
+461 
-471 PKGYLKCDICVVGK
+471 
-485 GDAIKPPLR
+485 
-494 NERDEDDIEGNLLLP
+494 DEDDIEGNLLLP

-557 VQVSFAGLSG
+557 VQVSFAGLTG

-629 ASGFLPTFGPAFVYL
+629 FLPTFGPACVYL

-665 EGIAYRGRLF
+665 EGIAYRGRLLL
-675 MALRCQITDQLDVAP
+675 ALRCQITDQLDVAP

-708 SEDFLLFALVQEA
+708 SEDFLLYALIQEA
-721 TMIEKRV
+721 TMVEKKV

-736 LSIGNAGNS
+736 LSVGNAGNS

-750 SVKPS
+750 SAKPS
-755 SDDEESD
+755 SDDEDSE
-762 GESGPESITADTTT
+762 GESGPESVTADTTT
-776 WHSMTPPAKPMTN
+776 WHSMTQPVKPMTN

-813 HRRRLYNANIIDGIA
+813 HRRRLYNSNIIDGLA
-828 VRLEEGLAEVSSL
+828 VKLEEGLGEAAAL
-841 LEEEDGSAERRLREV
+841 LEEEDGSAERRLKEV
-856 LEELVAGCSNY
+856 LEVLVAGCTNY
-867 LSLARAATATPGRT
+867 LGLSRAAAVTPGRT
-881 KLDKERLRLC
+881 KLDKERQRLC

-901 ARHTKAL
+901 ARHTKAI

-914 RERYK
+914 RERYR
-919 TSHSYLAKLKG
+919 TSHTYLAKLKA
-930 LNEDPQHSL
+930 LNEEPQHSL

-945 MVSGGKRVAYQRIPS
+945 MISGGKRVAYQRIPA
-960 RHLLFSTVAEEKGK
+960 RHLLFSSVQEEQGK
-974 HCGVCQTLFL
+974 HCGVSQTLFL

-1014 KKSLVPGIPNGYEMC
+1014 KKNLALGIPKGYEMC

-1037 GLTLPPVSLHYTQKQ
+1037 TLTLPPVTLHYTQKQ

-1085 HSRLTQV
+1085 HSRVTQV

-1106 MDDILVY
+1106 LDDILVY
-1113 GTKDEIKEQP
+1113 GAKDEIKDQP

-1144 ALARPHIKL
+1144 ALARPHTKL

-1175 GELLATFELLQFQ
+1175 GELLATFELLQ
-1188 DSEDCG
+1188 
-1194 DVMAVPQAKEYFGG
+1194 
-1208 DAGPVL
+1208 
-1214 PVPRGIRPTLAKY
+1214 
-1227 RLEVLFWGL
+1227 VLFWGL
-1236 RDLKRIHLLTVD
+1236 RDLKRLHLLTVD

-1335 ALRNSLANQLQDEG
+1335 ALRNNLANQLQGDGGDG
-1349 GGGGGGGGGAPTPH
+1349 GGVVAKQNNH
-1363 HQQSNNLIPNNIHG
+1363 NNLVPNNVHSGTTG
-1377 GPGRGGGGGGGAA
+1377 GTGGTGGVRGGAA
-1390 YSRRDTE
+1390 YVRRDTE
-1397 SCPLLQKDTIITIDY
+1397 SCPLLQKDTVITIDY
-1412 VGVGAGPLM
+1412 VGVGPEFPM
-1421 GSGAVSK
+1421 GSGAISK

-1443 RKQSMEMEEEDE
+1443 RKQSMEMEEEE
-1455 ENRDWWTKY
+1455 EDNRDWWTKY
-1464 FASLETVSQHQQHQH
+1464 FAALEAVAMQQQLQVFGVRVDGGEAGEQQGHHQQA
-1479 QQGDRGDGGDS
+1479 
-1490 SDQQG
+1490 
-1495 QNQQGGQQDGM
+1495 GQQDGT
-1506 GNDRR
+1506 GR
-1511 KHTTFRP
+1511 KHNTFRA

-1533 QRRKQKPNIATVKV
+1533 QRRKQKPNIATMKV
-1547 IPGELETDFEGFRE
+1547 IPGELETEFGGFRE

-1571 KKTGDDLEDE
+1571 KKLGDDLEDE
-1581 GRVVGKFKGSLKLYR
+1581 SRVVGKFKGSLKLYR

-1611 DPQYGFFQTKASKLI
+1611 DPQYGFFQ
-1626 TESQGLPSND
+1626 GLPSND

-1645 VIRACDLH
+1645 VVRACDLH

-1704 LTVQVLDWDLV
+1704 LTVTVLDWDLV

-1753 WRDPMKPTQILARLC
+1753 WRDPMKPTQVLARLC

-1779 PGKVRVGTKTFTLHH
+1779 PGKVRVGAKTFTVQH
-1794 EDEHDPSRAKFL
+1794 EDEHDPSRARHL

-1835 ETRPLYNLDKPGIEQ
+1835 ETRPLYSVDKPGIEQ
-1850 GKLEM
+1850 ASAGLHRMEIGKLEM

-1862 DMPLPG
+1862 DMPLPC

-1875 RKPKSYELRIIV
+1875 RKPKSYELRIII

-1938 WRFVFPFEYL
+1938 WRVVFPFEYL
-1948 VAEEKIVISRKESL
+1948 VAEEKIVISRKESM

-2043 RENEEMEL
+2043 KENEEMEL

-2062 TKEEA
+2062 TKDEA
-2067 EKNPAGLGRNEP
+2067 EINPAGLGRNEP

-2101 IRYIIWHNYK
+2101 IRYIIWHNHK

-2117 LAFLALTIFFVLFFY
+2117 LAFFALTIFFILFFY

>member
-1 MSLRFHVK
+1 
-9 HFSRVPHR
+9 
-17 GEKVAKV
+17 
-24 TFRGAS
+24 
-30 QFTRVAE
+30 
-37 DTGDDAFFDEVL
+37 
-49 VWPVGRCVEPGEE
+49 
-62 VQVQLQVVS
+62 
-71 RYFSNKVIANYALVL
+71 
-86 QRLVGEGALAVTD
+86 
-99 HMTDANNKLVQ
+99 
-110 TLISFEARYVP
+110 
-121 PPGTGGGGGRR
+121 
-132 RSRGRSSIT
+132 
-141 AGGGGGGGGGGREDI
+141 
-156 EEIGLVVGS
+156 
-165 GARRSLDV
+165 
-173 AGGEERG
+173 
-180 GGGGGGGEVRGEGR
+180 
-194 RGSEGGG
+194 
-201 YGGGDFWETYG
+201 
-212 EDLDTGLEDD
+212 
-222 KQMLLNVEQN
+222 
-232 IANLERNILQEQTT
+232 
-246 STFKHLSGSRRS
+246 
-258 KEASPETPKKS
+258 
-269 RVFVGMK
+269 MK

-287 RSRGGGSGDEE
+287 RSRGGSGDEE
-298 EPCLKAARDEAPP
+298 EKILKDADHNDHPIRGDMS
-311 NRPPS
+311 RPPS
-316 ACSSNVSDNE
+316 ACSTISDNE
-326 STCSTPVTTRAKK
+326 TTCSLSTNVKAKRY
-339 HKSEAVSSTPAE
+339 KSETVNSTPAE

-358 VCLTII
+358 VCITII

-380 QIGDQR
+380 QVGDQK

-426 SRNILRSNKALGSF
+426 SRNILRSNKVLGSF

-461 LTDPDDVTGG
+461 LTDPDDITGG

-485 GDAIKPPLR
+485 GDAIKAPLR
-494 NERDEDDIEGNLLLP
+494 NDKDEDDIEGADPEGNLLLP

-520 FIVRIYRADGLPKIN
+520 FIVRVYRADGLPKIN
-535 SSIMANVK
+535 SSLMANVK
-543 KAFTGDSKDLVDPY
+543 KAFTGDSRDYVDPY

-567 RTSVRKNTSC
+567 RTSVKKNTAC
-577 PVWNE
+577 PTWNE
-582 QVVFTEMFPP
+582 QIIFTEMFPP

-599 QIRDNDAVN
+599 QVRDNDAVN
-608 DTVIGTHFLD
+608 DTVVGTHFLD
-618 LTTISNDGEKG
+618 LTTVSNDGDKG
-629 ASGFLPTFGPAFVYL
+629 SPESYGYLPTFGPAYVFL
-644 YGSTRGGSVMD
+644 YGSTRDGAVMD
-655 EHSAL
+655 EHASL

-665 EGIAYRGRLF
+665 EGIAYRGRIL
-675 MALRCQITDQLDVAP
+675 LSVRCQISDQLDVAP
-690 SEVEVENTLP
+690 SEVAVENILS
-700 IQEGNYGK
+700 IQESNYGK
-708 SEDFLLFALVQEA
+708 SEEFLLFVSVLEA

-728 SDKPVTFE
+728 SDKPVSFE

-745 LDGWS
+745 LDGCS
-750 SVKPS
+750 TTRPS
-755 SDDEESD
+755 SDEESD
-762 GESGPESITADTTT
+762 GDSGPESVIAET
-776 WHSMTPPAKPMTN
+776 SMWQSTTPPAKPMTN
-789 DKLYYFLPFWDDK
+789 DKVYYFLPFWDDK
-802 PCLYVRTPFQD
+802 PCLYVRSFFQD
-813 HRRRLYNANIIDGIA
+813 HRRRLYNSNVINAIA
-828 VRLEEGLAEVSSL
+828 AKLEEGLSEVLSL
-841 LEEEDGSAERRLREV
+841 LEEEDGSPERRLKEV
-856 LEELVAGCSNY
+856 MEELMTGCGHY
-867 LSLARAATATPGRT
+867 LSLARAYTSNASGART
-881 KLDKERLRLC
+881 KLDKERMRLC
-891 QREIDHLGSA
+891 QKEIDHLGSS

-919 TSHSYLAKLKG
+919 TAHSYLVKLRG
-930 LNEDPQHSL
+930 LIEDPQHSL

-945 MVSGGKRVAYQRIPS
+945 MISGGKRVAYQRLPA
-960 RHLLFSTVAEEKGK
+960 RCLLYSPVDEERGK
-974 HCGVCQTLFL
+974 HCGVTQTVFL

-996 WAIQAK
+996 WSIQAK
-1002 LQVYMWLGLMKQ
+1002 LNVYMWLGLMKH
-1014 KKSLVPGIPNGYEMC
+1014 KKNLVPGIPKGYELS
-1029 YELRNIER
+1029 YEIRNIER
-1037 GLTLPPVSLHYTQKQ
+1037 SLTLPPVSLHYTQKQ

-1067 GSDSSGLS
+1067 ASDNSGLS
-1075 DPFARVIMGE
+1075 DPFARVIIGE
-1085 HSRLTQV
+1085 HCRITQV

-1106 MDDILVY
+1106 LDDILVY
-1113 GTKDEIKEQP
+1113 GTKEEIKEEP
-1123 PLVVIEIF
+1123 PMVVIEIF

-1144 ALARPHIKL
+1144 TLARPHVKL
-1153 RDDPYQRPHLEWH
+1153 REELYERPHLEWH

-1188 DSEDCG
+1188 DGEEGG
-1194 DVMAVPQAKEYFGG
+1194 DVVPVPQAKEHHGG
-1208 DAGPVL
+1208 DAGPIL

-1264 VLTSARKNPN
+1264 VLISARKNPN

-1315 IISNLHRYMWTPVT
+1315 IISSLHRYMWTPVT

-1335 ALRNSLANQLQDEG
+1335 TLRNSLAQQLQLGMEDNGVPNNTNSLVPNNVHGGHVGIPG
-1349 GGGGGGGGGAPTPH
+1349 GGGGGRV
-1363 HQQSNNLIPNNIHG
+1363 IY
-1377 GPGRGGGGGGGAA
+1377 RKE
-1390 YSRRDTE
+1390 TE
-1397 SCPLLQKDTIITIDY
+1397 RSPLLQKDTIITIDY
-1412 VGVGAGPLM
+1412 VG

-1428 LVPITKKE
+1428 LVAVTKKE
-1436 KAEANKR
+1436 KSEANKR
-1443 RKQSMEMEEEDE
+1443 RKQSLDFEEEDE

-1464 FASLETVSQHQQHQH
+1464 FASLEAVALQQQEDRNARERGDNAEGEQNQHQDGQK
-1479 QQGDRGDGGDS
+1479 GD
-1490 SDQQG
+1490 
-1495 QNQQGGQQDGM
+1495 QNQ
-1506 GNDRR
+1506 DRK
-1511 KHTTFRP
+1511 KHNTFKAT
-1518 SSTAAKLAARLSPKA
+1518 STAAKLAARLSPKT
-1533 QRRKQKPNIATVKV
+1533 QRRKHKANIAVVKV
-1547 IPGELETDFEGFRE
+1547 IPGELETEFGGFRE
-1561 WLHTFHLYRG
+1561 WLHTFELYRG
-1571 KKTGDDLEDE
+1571 KKTGDELEDE

-1611 DPQYGFFQTKASKLI
+1611 DPQYGFFQ
-1626 TESQGLPSND
+1626 GLPSND

-1645 VIRACDLH
+1645 VVRACDLH

-1723 TKIDLENRFY
+1723 TKLDLENRFY

-1739 CGLPSRYETTGYNQ
+1739 CGLANRYETSGYNQ

-1779 PGKVRVGTKTFTLHH
+1779 PGKVRIASKTFTVQSD
-1794 EDEHDPSRAKFL
+1794 DEHDPNRGRFL

-1824 KVGCRLVPEHI
+1824 RVGARLVPEHI
-1835 ETRPLYNLDKPGIEQ
+1835 ETRPIYNPDKPGIEQ
-1850 GKLEM
+1850 GKVEM

-1868 PPIDVTP
+1868 PPLDVTP
-1875 RKPKSYELRIIV
+1875 RKPKSYELRIVI

-2005 AKSSKLCTLNML
+2005 AKNSKMCTLNML
-2017 KTDGS
+2017 KTDGT

-2043 RENEEMEL
+2043 KENEEMEL

-2062 TKEEA
+2062 TKDEA
-2067 EKNPAGLGRNEP
+2067 EKIPAGLGRSEP

-2111 WAILKL
+2111 WAIIKL
-2117 LAFLALTIFFVLFFY
+2117 LVFFALTIFFVLFFY